1 VLPISEIDLH
11 DKIDLA
17 HIVAIPLLAKSFLN
31 NADMNEIQRRRVTLV
46 DIAADAGVSRATASL
61 VIRNVPSVAE
71 STRKRVL
78 RSIKRLGYVYHSGAA
93 NLRTQQSNAVGLIV
107 SDITN
112 PFFAEASVAIEE
124 RLAAANYVTLLGN
137 TSEDRTKEDRVLKT
151 MREFPAQGILIC
163 PALER
168 NASEGASALAGR
180 LPIVS
185 FARRAPG
192 IDYAWVDNAQG
203 ALLAVEHL
211 YQLGHQRIAFIV
223 GNPNSSAGQE
233 RMEGY
238 KKALTRSALRFNPRL
253 VIPSAPTR
261 RGGYDSV
268 QQLLQIEDRPTAALC
283 FNDVVALGVLEA
295 IGLAGRKAGAGF
307 GVIGFNNIP
316 DAAYSFPGLTTV
328 DTSPA
333 LLGEM
338 AAELLLKR
346 IEQPDSP
353 TRTVILQPRLI
364 VRESCGT
371 TN

>member
-1 VLPISEIDLH
+1 
-11 DKIDLA
+11 
-17 HIVAIPLLAKSFLN
+17 
-31 NADMNEIQRRRVTLV
+31 
-46 DIAADAGVSRATASL
+46 
-61 VIRNVPSVAE
+61 
-71 STRKRVL
+71 
-78 RSIKRLGYVYHSGAA
+78 
-93 NLRTQQSNAVGLIV
+93 LIV

-124 RLAAANYVTLLGN
+124 RLAGAHYVTLLGN
-137 TSEDRTKEDRVLKT
+137 TSEDRAKEDRVLKT

-163 PALER
+163 PALEGD
-168 NASEGASALAGR
+168 ASGGAPTLAGR
-180 LPIVS
+180 LPIVT

-192 IDYAWVDNAQG
+192 LDYAGVDNAHG
-203 ALLAVEHL
+203 AQLAVEHL
-211 YQLGHQRIAFIV
+211 YQLGYHRIAFIG

-238 KKALTRSALRFNPRL
+238 QRALTRSGLQFDPLL

-268 QQLLQIEDRPTAALC
+268 QKLLQIEDHPTAALC
-283 FNDVVALGVLEA
+283 FNDVVALGVIEA
-295 IGLAGRKAGAGF
+295 IQLAGLKVGADF

-316 DAAYSFPGLTTV
+316 DAAYSLPGLTTV
-328 DTSPA
+328 DTSPRQ
-333 LLGEM
+333 LGET

-364 VRESCGT
+364 VRESCRAST
-371 TN
+371 